1 MDALMAFGAMSEFER
16 AASLLDRLGITY
28 EVISPGP
35 AYARVGCPAL
45 ALDGQDRLTFLTSGG
60 ADVLTAGWVDY
71 QPPTRSVPAEA
82 APEFAE
88 DIVGRV
94 AIVVL
99 APCVADLTR
108 LRLTAHFSGDVAEAM
123 PYLNAVMP
131 QASYMASVPVLSFM
145 DGHRMVSLYRNR
157 MAIAKADDIVDAWDS
172 LERLRCLVNDTW
184 ADRDAIA
191 PSTELRRRPSALEIY
206 KRLPGSNCGRCGQ
219 PSCTAFAWGV
229 WRGDLDVHDCESVFA
244 GERGEL
250 KEALL
255 SICAG
260 LGLLEE

>member
-1 MDALMAFGAMSEFER
+1 MDALMAFGAASEFER
-16 AASLLDRLGITY
+16 AVSLLEHLGIAY
-28 EVISPGP
+28 QVIAPGP
-35 AYARVGCPAL
+35 GYAHVGCPAL
-45 ALDGQDRLTFLTSGG
+45 VLDEEDRLAFLMSGG
-60 ADVLTAGWVDY
+60 ADVLTVGWVDY
-71 QPPTRSVPAEA
+71 RPPAKSLPADA

-88 DIVGRV
+88 DVVGRV

-99 APCVADLTR
+99 TPCVADLTR
-108 LRLTAHFSGDVAEAM
+108 LRLTAHFSGDVAAAM

-131 QASYMASVPVLSFM
+131 QASYMAKVPVLSFM
-145 DGHRMVSLYRNR
+145 DGPRMVSLYRDR

-172 LERLRCLVNDTW
+172 LERLRCRVNAIW
-184 ADRDAIA
+184 ADRDAIT

-206 KRLPGSNCGRCGQ
+206 KRLPGSNCSECSE

-229 WRGDLDVHDCESVFA
+229 WRGDLDVHGCRPVFA
-244 GERGEL
+244 GERGDL

-260 LGLLEE
+260 LGLLKE